1 MQGIFRHLYGQVAGD
16 RIPGDHRVR
25 VVDPDRRVLDPVG
38 DHGELVEWT
47 VTPAPGLSF
56 GGVTAENPATMSA
69 IWRYSDGCGDLCLKF
84 DCSDGSSFCQD
95 DGIWGAAVYQNS
107 SSEMN
112 GNSGIGLHN
121 GYGWG
126 HANQNT
132 GDGDCA
138 NWYANGKDFSKNL
151 IEDLKVRQY
160 LGTKLKNSSISKVE
174 LERTADT
181 FIVNIH
187 TARPGIIIGK
197 RGEEIENLKK
207 AVEKIVKG
215 TSQIN
220 IKEVKKPDLDAK
232 ILAEGVA
239 QQLEKRVMFRRAMKR
254 TVQSAL
260 RQSAKGV
267 RIEVSGR
274 LNGAEIARTEWY
286 REGRVP
292 LHTLRADIDY
302 GTAEALT
309 TYGIIGVKVWV
320 FRGEIT
326 EDPYKKQGTN

>member
-1 MQGIFRHLYGQVAGD
+1 MGQKVNPNGFRLGI
-16 RIPGDHRVR
+16 
-25 VVDPDRRVLDPVG
+25 
-38 DHGELVEWT
+38 
-47 VTPAPGLSF
+47 S
-56 GGVTAENPATMSA
+56 
-69 IWRYSDGCGDLCLKF
+69 KK
-84 DCSDGSSFCQD
+84 
-95 DGIWGAAVYQNS
+95 QN
-107 SSEMN
+107 
-112 GNSGIGLHN
+112 
-121 GYGWG
+121 
-126 HANQNT
+126 
-132 GDGDCA
+132 A
-138 NWYANGKDFSKNL
+138 NWFAKGKDFPKNL
-151 IEDLKVRQY
+151 IQDLKVRDH
-160 LGTKLKNSSISKVE
+160 LNKKLKNSSISKIE

-181 FIVNIH
+181 FVVNIH

-207 AVEKIVKG
+207 AVQRIVKG
-215 TSQIN
+215 PSQIN
-220 IKEVKKPDLDAK
+220 IKEIKKPDLDAQ

-302 GTAEALT
+302 GTSEALT

-320 FRGEIT
+320 YRGEIN
-326 EDPYKKQGTN
+326 EDPYKSVQGVS

>member
-1 MQGIFRHLYGQVAGD
+1 MGQKVNPNGFRL
-16 RIPGDHRVR
+16 
-25 VVDPDRRVLDPVG
+25 
-38 DHGELVEWT
+38 
-47 VTPAPGLSF
+47 
-56 GGVTAENPATMSA
+56 GVS
-69 IWRYSDGCGDLCLKF
+69 KK
-84 DCSDGSSFCQD
+84 
-95 DGIWGAAVYQNS
+95 QN
-107 SSEMN
+107 
-112 GNSGIGLHN
+112 
-121 GYGWG
+121 
-126 HANQNT
+126 
-132 GDGDCA
+132 A
-138 NWYANGKDFSKNL
+138 NWYAKGKDFSKNL
-151 IEDLKVRQY
+151 IEDLKVRNH
-160 LGTKLKNSSISKVE
+160 LGTKLKNSSISKIE

-215 TSQIN
+215 PSQIN
-220 IKEVKKPDLDAK
+220 IKEVKKPDLDAT

-239 QQLEKRVMFRRAMKR
+239 QLEKRVMFRRAMKR

-320 FRGEIT
+320 YRGEIT
-326 EDPYKKQGTN
+326 EDPYKNNGAN

>member
-1 MQGIFRHLYGQVAGD
+1 MGQKVNPNGFRLGI
-16 RIPGDHRVR
+16 
-25 VVDPDRRVLDPVG
+25 
-38 DHGELVEWT
+38 
-47 VTPAPGLSF
+47 S
-56 GGVTAENPATMSA
+56 
-69 IWRYSDGCGDLCLKF
+69 KK
-84 DCSDGSSFCQD
+84 
-95 DGIWGAAVYQNS
+95 QN
-107 SSEMN
+107 
-112 GNSGIGLHN
+112 
-121 GYGWG
+121 
-126 HANQNT
+126 
-132 GDGDCA
+132 A
-138 NWYANGKDFSKNL
+138 NWYAKGKDFSSNL
-151 IEDLKVRQY
+151 IQDLKVRDH
-160 LGTKLKNSSISKVE
+160 LNTKLKNSSISKIE

-181 FIVNIH
+181 FVVNIH
-187 TARPGIIIGK
+187 TSRPGIIIGK

-207 AVEKIVKG
+207 AVVKIVKG
-215 TSQIN
+215 SVQIN
-220 IKEVKKPDLDAK
+220 IKEVKKPDLDAQ

-320 FRGEIT
+320 YRGEIS
-326 EDPYKKQGTN
+326 EDPYKNDHGAS

>member
-1 MQGIFRHLYGQVAGD
+1 MGQKVNPNGFRL
-16 RIPGDHRVR
+16 
-25 VVDPDRRVLDPVG
+25 
-38 DHGELVEWT
+38 
-47 VTPAPGLSF
+47 
-56 GGVTAENPATMSA
+56 GVS
-69 IWRYSDGCGDLCLKF
+69 LK
-84 DCSDGSSFCQD
+84 
-95 DGIWGAAVYQNS
+95 QN
-107 SSEMN
+107 
-112 GNSGIGLHN
+112 
-121 GYGWG
+121 
-126 HANQNT
+126 
-132 GDGDCA
+132 A
-138 NWYANGKDFSKNL
+138 NWYSKGKDFSKNL
-151 IEDLKVRQY
+151 IQDLKVREY
-160 LGTKLKNSSISKVE
+160 FKKKLKNSSISKIE
-174 LERTADT
+174 LERSADS
-181 FIVNIH
+181 FVVNIH

-207 AVEKIVKG
+207 SIQKIVKG
-215 TSQIN
+215 PSQIN
-220 IKEVKKPDLDAK
+220 IKEVRKPDLDAQ

-292 LHTLRADIDY
+292 LHTLRADINY

-320 FRGEIT
+320 YTGEIT
-326 EDPYKKQGTN
+326 EDPYKSDLGAS

>member
-1 MQGIFRHLYGQVAGD
+1 MGQKVNPNGFRLGI
-16 RIPGDHRVR
+16 
-25 VVDPDRRVLDPVG
+25 
-38 DHGELVEWT
+38 
-47 VTPAPGLSF
+47 S
-56 GGVTAENPATMSA
+56 
-69 IWRYSDGCGDLCLKF
+69 KK
-84 DCSDGSSFCQD
+84 
-95 DGIWGAAVYQNS
+95 QN
-107 SSEMN
+107 
-112 GNSGIGLHN
+112 
-121 GYGWG
+121 
-126 HANQNT
+126 
-132 GDGDCA
+132 A
-138 NWYANGKDFSKNL
+138 NWYAKGKDFSSNL
-151 IEDLKVRQY
+151 IQDLKVRDH
-160 LGTKLKNSSISKVE
+160 LSRKLKNSSISKIE

-215 TSQIN
+215 PSQIN
-220 IKEVKKPDLDAK
+220 IKEVKKPDLDAQ

-320 FRGEIT
+320 YRGEIT
-326 EDPYKKQGTN
+326 EDPYKNNQGAS

>member
-1 MQGIFRHLYGQVAGD
+1 MGQKVNPTGFRL
-16 RIPGDHRVR
+16 
-25 VVDPDRRVLDPVG
+25 
-38 DHGELVEWT
+38 
-47 VTPAPGLSF
+47 
-56 GGVTAENPATMSA
+56 GVS
-69 IWRYSDGCGDLCLKF
+69 KK
-84 DCSDGSSFCQD
+84 
-95 DGIWGAAVYQNS
+95 QN
-107 SSEMN
+107 
-112 GNSGIGLHN
+112 
-121 GYGWG
+121 
-126 HANQNT
+126 
-132 GDGDCA
+132 A
-138 NWYANGKDFSKNL
+138 NWYAKGKDFSKYL
-151 IEDLKVRQY
+151 IEVLKVRKH
-160 LGTKLKNSSISKVE
+160 LATKLKNSSISKIE

-181 FIVNIH
+181 FVVNIH

-215 TSQIN
+215 PSQIN
-220 IKEVKKPDLDAK
+220 IKEVKKPDLDAT

-292 LHTLRADIDY
+292 LHTLRADINY

-309 TYGIIGVKVWV
+309 TYGIIGIKVWV
-320 FRGEIT
+320 YTGEIN
-326 EDPYKKQGTN
+326 EDPYKAQGAN

>member
-1 MQGIFRHLYGQVAGD
+1 MGQKVNPNGFRLGI
-16 RIPGDHRVR
+16 
-25 VVDPDRRVLDPVG
+25 
-38 DHGELVEWT
+38 
-47 VTPAPGLSF
+47 S
-56 GGVTAENPATMSA
+56 
-69 IWRYSDGCGDLCLKF
+69 KK
-84 DCSDGSSFCQD
+84 
-95 DGIWGAAVYQNS
+95 QN
-107 SSEMN
+107 
-112 GNSGIGLHN
+112 
-121 GYGWG
+121 
-126 HANQNT
+126 
-132 GDGDCA
+132 A
-138 NWYANGKDFSKNL
+138 NWYAKGKDFSSNL
-151 IEDLKVRQY
+151 IQDLKVRDH
-160 LGTKLKNSSISKVE
+160 LNKKLKNSSISKIE

-187 TARPGIIIGK
+187 TSRPGIIIGK

-215 TSQIN
+215 PSQIN
-220 IKEVKKPDLDAK
+220 IKEVRKPDLDAQ

-320 FRGEIT
+320 YRGEIT
-326 EDPYKKQGTN
+326 EDPYKNDQGAS

>member
-1 MQGIFRHLYGQVAGD
+1 MGQKVNPNGFRLGI
-16 RIPGDHRVR
+16 
-25 VVDPDRRVLDPVG
+25 
-38 DHGELVEWT
+38 
-47 VTPAPGLSF
+47 S
-56 GGVTAENPATMSA
+56 
-69 IWRYSDGCGDLCLKF
+69 KK
-84 DCSDGSSFCQD
+84 
-95 DGIWGAAVYQNS
+95 QN
-107 SSEMN
+107 
-112 GNSGIGLHN
+112 
-121 GYGWG
+121 
-126 HANQNT
+126 
-132 GDGDCA
+132 A
-138 NWYANGKDFSKNL
+138 NWFAKGKDFSKNL
-151 IEDLKVRQY
+151 IQDLKVRDH
-160 LGTKLKNSSISKVE
+160 LNKKLKNSSISKIE

-181 FIVNIH
+181 FVVNIH

-207 AVEKIVKG
+207 AVQRIVKG
-215 TSQIN
+215 PSQIN
-220 IKEVKKPDLDAK
+220 IKEIKKPDLDAQ

-302 GTAEALT
+302 GTSEALT
-309 TYGIIGVKVWV
+309 TYGIIGIKVWV
-320 FRGEIT
+320 YRGEIN
-326 EDPYKKQGTN
+326 EDPYKKVQGAV

>member
-1 MQGIFRHLYGQVAGD
+1 MGQKVHPNGFRLGI
-16 RIPGDHRVR
+16 
-25 VVDPDRRVLDPVG
+25 
-38 DHGELVEWT
+38 
-47 VTPAPGLSF
+47 S
-56 GGVTAENPATMSA
+56 
-69 IWRYSDGCGDLCLKF
+69 KK
-84 DCSDGSSFCQD
+84 
-95 DGIWGAAVYQNS
+95 QN
-107 SSEMN
+107 
-112 GNSGIGLHN
+112 
-121 GYGWG
+121 
-126 HANQNT
+126 
-132 GDGDCA
+132 A
-138 NWYANGKDFSKNL
+138 NWYAKGKDFSKNL
-151 IEDLKVRQY
+151 IEDLKVRNH
-160 LGTKLKNSSISKVE
+160 LATKLKNSSISKIE

-215 TSQIN
+215 PSQIN
-220 IKEVKKPDLDAK
+220 IKEVKKPDLDAT

-326 EDPYKKQGTN
+326 EDPYKKDGAN

>member
-1 MQGIFRHLYGQVAGD
+1 MGQKVNPNGFRL
-16 RIPGDHRVR
+16 
-25 VVDPDRRVLDPVG
+25 
-38 DHGELVEWT
+38 
-47 VTPAPGLSF
+47 
-56 GGVTAENPATMSA
+56 GVS
-69 IWRYSDGCGDLCLKF
+69 KK
-84 DCSDGSSFCQD
+84 
-95 DGIWGAAVYQNS
+95 QN
-107 SSEMN
+107 
-112 GNSGIGLHN
+112 
-121 GYGWG
+121 
-126 HANQNT
+126 
-132 GDGDCA
+132 A
-138 NWYANGKDFSKNL
+138 NWYAKGKDFSKNL
-151 IEDLKVRQY
+151 IEDLKVRNH
-160 LGTKLKNSSISKVE
+160 LATKLKNSSISKIE

-207 AVEKIVKG
+207 AIEKIVKG
-215 TSQIN
+215 SSQIN
-220 IKEVKKPDLDAK
+220 IKEVKKPDLDAT

-239 QQLEKRVMFRRAMKR
+239 QQLEKRDMFRRAMKR

-320 FRGEIT
+320 YRGEIT
-326 EDPYKKQGTN
+326 EDPFKNNGAN

>member
-1 MQGIFRHLYGQVAGD
+1 MGQKVNPNGFRLGI
-16 RIPGDHRVR
+16 
-25 VVDPDRRVLDPVG
+25 
-38 DHGELVEWT
+38 
-47 VTPAPGLSF
+47 S
-56 GGVTAENPATMSA
+56 
-69 IWRYSDGCGDLCLKF
+69 KK
-84 DCSDGSSFCQD
+84 
-95 DGIWGAAVYQNS
+95 QN
-107 SSEMN
+107 
-112 GNSGIGLHN
+112 
-121 GYGWG
+121 
-126 HANQNT
+126 
-132 GDGDCA
+132 A
-138 NWYANGKDFSKNL
+138 NWFAKGKDFPKNL
-151 IEDLKVRQY
+151 IQDLKVRDH
-160 LGTKLKNSSISKVE
+160 LNKKLKNSSISKIE

-181 FIVNIH
+181 FVVNIH

-207 AVEKIVKG
+207 SVEKIVKG
-215 TSQIN
+215 PSQIN
-220 IKEVKKPDLDAK
+220 IKEIKKPDLDAQ

-302 GTAEALT
+302 GTSEALT

-320 FRGEIT
+320 YRGEIN
-326 EDPYKKQGTN
+326 EDPYKNVQGVS

>member
-1 MQGIFRHLYGQVAGD
+1 MGQKVNPTGFRL
-16 RIPGDHRVR
+16 
-25 VVDPDRRVLDPVG
+25 
-38 DHGELVEWT
+38 
-47 VTPAPGLSF
+47 
-56 GGVTAENPATMSA
+56 GVS
-69 IWRYSDGCGDLCLKF
+69 KK
-84 DCSDGSSFCQD
+84 
-95 DGIWGAAVYQNS
+95 QN
-107 SSEMN
+107 
-112 GNSGIGLHN
+112 
-121 GYGWG
+121 
-126 HANQNT
+126 
-132 GDGDCA
+132 A
-138 NWYANGKDFSKNL
+138 NWYAKGKDFSKYL
-151 IEDLKVRQY
+151 IEDLKVRKH
-160 LGTKLKNSSISKVE
+160 LATKLKNSSISKIE

-181 FIVNIH
+181 FVVNIH

-215 TSQIN
+215 PSQIN
-220 IKEVKKPDLDAK
+220 IKEVKKPDLDAT

-292 LHTLRADIDY
+292 LHTLRADINY
-302 GTAEALT
+302 GTAEALPH
-309 TYGIIGVKVWV
+309 
-320 FRGEIT
+320 T
-326 EDPYKKQGTN
+326 EL

>member
-1 MQGIFRHLYGQVAGD
+1 MGQKVNPNGFRLGI
-16 RIPGDHRVR
+16 
-25 VVDPDRRVLDPVG
+25 
-38 DHGELVEWT
+38 
-47 VTPAPGLSF
+47 S
-56 GGVTAENPATMSA
+56 
-69 IWRYSDGCGDLCLKF
+69 KK
-84 DCSDGSSFCQD
+84 
-95 DGIWGAAVYQNS
+95 QN
-107 SSEMN
+107 
-112 GNSGIGLHN
+112 
-121 GYGWG
+121 
-126 HANQNT
+126 
-132 GDGDCA
+132 A
-138 NWYANGKDFSKNL
+138 NWYAKGKDFSSNL
-151 IEDLKVRQY
+151 IQDLKVRDH
-160 LGTKLKNSSISKVE
+160 LNTKLKNSSISKIE

-215 TSQIN
+215 PSQIN

-320 FRGEIT
+320 YRGEIT
-326 EDPYKKQGTN
+326 EDPYKHDQGVS

>member
-1 MQGIFRHLYGQVAGD
+1 MGQKVNPNGFRLGI
-16 RIPGDHRVR
+16 
-25 VVDPDRRVLDPVG
+25 
-38 DHGELVEWT
+38 
-47 VTPAPGLSF
+47 S
-56 GGVTAENPATMSA
+56 
-69 IWRYSDGCGDLCLKF
+69 KK
-84 DCSDGSSFCQD
+84 
-95 DGIWGAAVYQNS
+95 QN
-107 SSEMN
+107 
-112 GNSGIGLHN
+112 
-121 GYGWG
+121 
-126 HANQNT
+126 
-132 GDGDCA
+132 A
-138 NWYANGKDFSKNL
+138 NWYAKGKDFSSNL
-151 IEDLKVRQY
+151 IQDLKVRDH
-160 LGTKLKNSSISKVE
+160 LNTKLKNSSISKIE

-181 FIVNIH
+181 FVVNIH

-215 TSQIN
+215 SSQIN
-220 IKEVKKPDLDAK
+220 IKEVKKPDLDAQ

-320 FRGEIT
+320 YRGEIT
-326 EDPYKKQGTN
+326 EDPYKLNEGAR

>member
-1 MQGIFRHLYGQVAGD
+1 MGQKVNPHGFRL
-16 RIPGDHRVR
+16 
-25 VVDPDRRVLDPVG
+25 
-38 DHGELVEWT
+38 
-47 VTPAPGLSF
+47 
-56 GGVTAENPATMSA
+56 GVS
-69 IWRYSDGCGDLCLKF
+69 KK
-84 DCSDGSSFCQD
+84 
-95 DGIWGAAVYQNS
+95 QN
-107 SSEMN
+107 
-112 GNSGIGLHN
+112 
-121 GYGWG
+121 
-126 HANQNT
+126 
-132 GDGDCA
+132 A
-138 NWYANGKDFSKNL
+138 NWYAKGKDFSNNL
-151 IEDLKVRQY
+151 IQDLKVREF
-160 LGTKLKNSSISKVE
+160 LSKKLKNSSISKVE
-174 LERTADT
+174 LERTAES

-215 TSQIN
+215 PSQIN
-220 IKEVKKPDLDAK
+220 IKEVKKPDLDAQ

-302 GTAEALT
+302 GLAEANT
-309 TYGIIGVKVWV
+309 TYGIIGVKVWI
-320 FRGEIT
+320 FKGEIFDKPLAKET
-326 EDPYKKQGTN
+326 ETEEEKTKN

>member
-1 MQGIFRHLYGQVAGD
+1 MGQKVNPHGFRLGISKKQ
-16 RIPGDHRVR
+16 
-25 VVDPDRRVLDPVG
+25 
-38 DHGELVEWT
+38 
-47 VTPAPGLSF
+47 S
-56 GGVTAENPATMSA
+56 
-69 IWRYSDGCGDLCLKF
+69 
-84 DCSDGSSFCQD
+84 
-95 DGIWGAAVYQNS
+95 
-107 SSEMN
+107 
-112 GNSGIGLHN
+112 
-121 GYGWG
+121 
-126 HANQNT
+126 
-132 GDGDCA
+132 A
-138 NWYANGKDFSKNL
+138 NWFAKGKDFSKNL
-151 IEDLKVRQY
+151 IQDLKVREH
-160 LGTKLKNSSISKVE
+160 LSKKLKNSSISKVE
-174 LERTADT
+174 LERSADS
-181 FIVNIH
+181 FVVNIH

-197 RGEEIENLKK
+197 RGEEIESLKK
-207 AVEKIVKG
+207 SIQKIVKG
-215 TSQIN
+215 PTQIN
-220 IKEVKKPDLDAK
+220 IKEVRKPDLDAK

-320 FRGEIT
+320 YKGEIT
-326 EDPYKKQGTN
+326 EDPYKNGQGVS

>member
-1 MQGIFRHLYGQVAGD
+1 MGQKVNPNGFRLGI
-16 RIPGDHRVR
+16 
-25 VVDPDRRVLDPVG
+25 
-38 DHGELVEWT
+38 
-47 VTPAPGLSF
+47 S
-56 GGVTAENPATMSA
+56 
-69 IWRYSDGCGDLCLKF
+69 KK
-84 DCSDGSSFCQD
+84 
-95 DGIWGAAVYQNS
+95 QN
-107 SSEMN
+107 
-112 GNSGIGLHN
+112 
-121 GYGWG
+121 
-126 HANQNT
+126 
-132 GDGDCA
+132 A
-138 NWYANGKDFSKNL
+138 NWYAKGKDFSSNL
-151 IEDLKVRQY
+151 IQDLKVRDH
-160 LGTKLKNSSISKVE
+160 LNTKLKNSSISKIE
-174 LERTADT
+174 LERTADA
-181 FIVNIH
+181 FVVNIH
-187 TARPGIIIGK
+187 TSRPGIIIGK

-207 AVEKIVKG
+207 AVVKIVKG
-215 TSQIN
+215 SVQIN
-220 IKEVKKPDLDAK
+220 IKEVKKPDLDAQ

-320 FRGEIT
+320 YRGEISQ
-326 EDPYKKQGTN
+326 DPYKNDQGAS

>member
-1 MQGIFRHLYGQVAGD
+1 MGQKVNPNGFRLGI
-16 RIPGDHRVR
+16 
-25 VVDPDRRVLDPVG
+25 
-38 DHGELVEWT
+38 
-47 VTPAPGLSF
+47 S
-56 GGVTAENPATMSA
+56 
-69 IWRYSDGCGDLCLKF
+69 KK
-84 DCSDGSSFCQD
+84 
-95 DGIWGAAVYQNS
+95 QN
-107 SSEMN
+107 
-112 GNSGIGLHN
+112 
-121 GYGWG
+121 
-126 HANQNT
+126 
-132 GDGDCA
+132 A
-138 NWYANGKDFSKNL
+138 NWYAKGKDFSSNL
-151 IEDLKVRQY
+151 IQDLKVRDH
-160 LGTKLKNSSISKVE
+160 LNTKLKNSSISKIE

-215 TSQIN
+215 PSQIN
-220 IKEVKKPDLDAK
+220 IKEVKNPDLDAQ

-320 FRGEIT
+320 YRGEIT
-326 EDPYKKQGTN
+326 EDPYKNDQGAS

>member
-1 MQGIFRHLYGQVAGD
+1 MGQKVNPNGFRLGI
-16 RIPGDHRVR
+16 
-25 VVDPDRRVLDPVG
+25 
-38 DHGELVEWT
+38 
-47 VTPAPGLSF
+47 S
-56 GGVTAENPATMSA
+56 
-69 IWRYSDGCGDLCLKF
+69 KK
-84 DCSDGSSFCQD
+84 
-95 DGIWGAAVYQNS
+95 QN
-107 SSEMN
+107 
-112 GNSGIGLHN
+112 
-121 GYGWG
+121 
-126 HANQNT
+126 
-132 GDGDCA
+132 A
-138 NWYANGKDFSKNL
+138 NWYAKGKDFSSNL
-151 IEDLKVRQY
+151 IQDLKVRDH
-160 LGTKLKNSSISKVE
+160 LNTKLKNSSISKIE

-181 FIVNIH
+181 FVVNIH
-187 TARPGIIIGK
+187 TSRPGIIIGK

-207 AVEKIVKG
+207 AVVKIVKG
-215 TSQIN
+215 SVQIN

-320 FRGEIT
+320 YRGEISQ
-326 EDPYKKQGTN
+326 DPYKNDQGAS

>member
-1 MQGIFRHLYGQVAGD
+1 MGQKVNPHGFRL
-16 RIPGDHRVR
+16 
-25 VVDPDRRVLDPVG
+25 
-38 DHGELVEWT
+38 
-47 VTPAPGLSF
+47 
-56 GGVTAENPATMSA
+56 GVS
-69 IWRYSDGCGDLCLKF
+69 KK
-84 DCSDGSSFCQD
+84 
-95 DGIWGAAVYQNS
+95 QN
-107 SSEMN
+107 
-112 GNSGIGLHN
+112 
-121 GYGWG
+121 
-126 HANQNT
+126 
-132 GDGDCA
+132 A
-138 NWYANGKDFSKNL
+138 NWYAKGKDFSNNL
-151 IEDLKVRQY
+151 IQDLKVRDY
-160 LGTKLKNSSISKVE
+160 LSKKLKNSSISKVE
-174 LERTADT
+174 LERTAES

-215 TSQIN
+215 PSQIY
-220 IKEVKKPDLDAK
+220 IKEVKKPDLDAQ

-292 LHTLRADIDY
+292 LHTLRADVDY
-302 GTAEALT
+302 GEAEANT
-309 TYGIIGVKVWV
+309 TYGICGIKVWI
-320 FRGEIT
+320 FKGEVM
-326 EDPYKKQGTN
+326 EHDPLAQEKRMNEIPGQVRN

>member
-1 MQGIFRHLYGQVAGD
+1 MGQKVNPNGFRLGI
-16 RIPGDHRVR
+16 
-25 VVDPDRRVLDPVG
+25 
-38 DHGELVEWT
+38 
-47 VTPAPGLSF
+47 S
-56 GGVTAENPATMSA
+56 
-69 IWRYSDGCGDLCLKF
+69 KK
-84 DCSDGSSFCQD
+84 
-95 DGIWGAAVYQNS
+95 QN
-107 SSEMN
+107 
-112 GNSGIGLHN
+112 
-121 GYGWG
+121 
-126 HANQNT
+126 
-132 GDGDCA
+132 A
-138 NWYANGKDFSKNL
+138 NWYAQGKDFSTNL
-151 IEDLKVRQY
+151 IQDLKVRNF
-160 LGTKLKNSSISKVE
+160 LKTRLKNSSISKIE
-174 LERTADT
+174 LERSADS
-181 FIVNIH
+181 FVVNIH

-207 AVEKIVKG
+207 SIQKIVKG
-215 TSQIN
+215 PSQIN
-220 IKEVKKPDLDAK
+220 IKEVRKPDLDAQ

-292 LHTLRADIDY
+292 LHTLRADISY

-320 FRGEIT
+320 YTGEIT
-326 EDPYKKQGTN
+326 EDPYKKDLGAS

>member
-1 MQGIFRHLYGQVAGD
+1 MGQKVNPNGFRL
-16 RIPGDHRVR
+16 
-25 VVDPDRRVLDPVG
+25 
-38 DHGELVEWT
+38 
-47 VTPAPGLSF
+47 
-56 GGVTAENPATMSA
+56 GVS
-69 IWRYSDGCGDLCLKF
+69 KK
-84 DCSDGSSFCQD
+84 
-95 DGIWGAAVYQNS
+95 QN
-107 SSEMN
+107 
-112 GNSGIGLHN
+112 
-121 GYGWG
+121 
-126 HANQNT
+126 
-132 GDGDCA
+132 A
-138 NWYANGKDFSKNL
+138 NWYAKGKDFSNNL
-151 IEDLKVRQY
+151 IQDLKVREF
-160 LGTKLKNSSISKVE
+160 LSKKLKNSSISKVE
-174 LERTADT
+174 LERTAES

-215 TSQIN
+215 PSQIN
-220 IKEVKKPDLDAK
+220 IKEVKKPDLDAQ

-309 TYGIIGVKVWV
+309 TYGIIGVKVWIYK
-320 FRGEIT
+320 GELMAKDV
-326 EDPYKKQGTN
+326 EKEKKERVKNATTSQN

>member
-1 MQGIFRHLYGQVAGD
+1 MGQKVNPNGFRLGI
-16 RIPGDHRVR
+16 
-25 VVDPDRRVLDPVG
+25 
-38 DHGELVEWT
+38 
-47 VTPAPGLSF
+47 S
-56 GGVTAENPATMSA
+56 
-69 IWRYSDGCGDLCLKF
+69 KK
-84 DCSDGSSFCQD
+84 
-95 DGIWGAAVYQNS
+95 QN
-107 SSEMN
+107 
-112 GNSGIGLHN
+112 
-121 GYGWG
+121 
-126 HANQNT
+126 
-132 GDGDCA
+132 A
-138 NWYANGKDFSKNL
+138 NWFAKGKDFPKNL
-151 IEDLKVRQY
+151 IQDLKVRDH
-160 LGTKLKNSSISKVE
+160 LNKKLKNSSISKIE

-181 FIVNIH
+181 FVVNIH

-207 AVEKIVKG
+207 AVQRIVKG
-215 TSQIN
+215 PSQIN
-220 IKEVKKPDLDAK
+220 IKEIKKPDLDAQ

-302 GTAEALT
+302 GTSEALT

-320 FRGEIT
+320 YRGEVN
-326 EDPYKKQGTN
+326 EDPYKNVQGAG